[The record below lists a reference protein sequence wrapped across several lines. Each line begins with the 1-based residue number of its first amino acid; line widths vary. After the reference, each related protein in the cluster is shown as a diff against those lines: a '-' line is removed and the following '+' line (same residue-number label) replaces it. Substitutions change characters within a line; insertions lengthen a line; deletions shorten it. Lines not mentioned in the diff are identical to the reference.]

1 MGMGESV
8 VEDQGSPRLA
18 LPPRP
23 AAKLGLLKLLRAT
36 RENSVGTW
44 IDAAFDMEISERRML
59 WRHVVIANAPDHVR
73 HVMLDN
79 ADNYI
84 RSALSRRLLEPG
96 LGQGLLTT
104 HGATWR
110 RQRRAMA
117 PAFAAKRIAAF
128 APAMVD
134 AAERLVEDWS
144 LVPPTATIDVA
155 EAMSGLTLAII
166 SEAMFSVRVDP
177 EIALIGQAVS
187 AYQAAIRPSV
197 ADLLGFP
204 EWIPRPA
211 VARARKIFGESDR
224 VIRRMIDERRRD
236 GGPDDLLAMLLAAPE
251 GDAPASVKEVRD
263 QVATIFTAGH
273 ETTANTLAWT
283 FYLLSQHP
291 ADLVRLEDELDRVA
305 GGRSITAEDVGNLPF
320 TRMVIEESMR
330 LYPPA
335 HTMSRQALGPD
346 RLGDIELKKGTSVL
360 IVPWLLHRHRKLW
373 DRPDEF
379 RPERFLPDQ
388 VAARPRFAYIPFGA
402 GPHICIGAAF
412 AMTEAILCLATLA
425 KRFRLTLV
433 PGTNVEPVGQ
443 ITLRPRNGLP
453 MRIERR

>member
-1 MGMGESV
+1 MGESV

-44 IDAAFDMEISERRML
+44 VDAAFDMEISERRML
-59 WRHVVIANAPDHVR
+59 WRHVVVANAPDHVR

-110 RQRRAMA
+110 RQRRTMA

-134 AAERLVEDWS
+134 AAERLAEDWS

-211 VARARKIFGESDR
+211 VRRARKIFGESDR
-224 VIRRMIDERRRD
+224 VIRRLIEERRRD
-236 GGPDDLLAMLLAAPE
+236 GGPDDLLTMLLAVPE
-251 GDAPASVKEVRD
+251 GEAPANAKEVRD

-305 GGRSITAEDVGNLPF
+305 GGRAITAEDVVNLPF

-346 RLGDIELKKGTSVL
+346 RLGNIELKKGSSVL

-388 VAARPRFAYIPFGA
+388 VSARPRFAYIPFGA

>member
-1 MGMGESV
+1 
-8 VEDQGSPRLA
+8 
-18 LPPRP
+18 
-23 AAKLGLLKLLRAT
+23 LKHLKAT
-36 RENSVGTW
+36 RENSVSTW
-44 IDAAFDMEISERRML
+44 SDAAFEMELGERHML

-73 HVMLDN
+73 HVLLDN
-79 ADNYI
+79 AENYV

-110 RQRRAMA
+110 RQRRTMA
-117 PAFAAKRIAAF
+117 PAFAAKRIADF
-128 APAMVD
+128 APAMVE
-134 AAERLVEDWS
+134 AAGRLVEDWS
-144 LVPPTATIDVA
+144 RGPASAPIDIA

-187 AYQAAIRPSV
+187 VYQATIRPSF
-197 ADLLGFP
+197 ADLLGLP
-204 EWIPRPA
+204 EWLPRPA
-211 VARARKIFGESDR
+211 VRRAHKAFAESDR
-224 VIRRMIDERRRD
+224 VIQRLIEERRRV
-236 GGPDDLLAMLLAAPE
+236 GGPDDLLSMLLAAPDGE
-251 GDAPASVKEVRD
+251 APTSVKEVRD
-263 QVATIFTAGH
+263 HVATIFTAGH
-273 ETTANTLAWT
+273 ETTANALAWT

-291 ADLVRLEDELDRVA
+291 ADLARLEEELDRVLGDRPATA
-305 GGRSITAEDVGNLPF
+305 GDVPNLTF
-320 TRMVIEESMR
+320 TRMVIEEAMR

-335 HTMSRQALGPD
+335 HTLSRQALGPD
-346 RLGDIELKKGTSVL
+346 RLGDIQLRKGSSVL

-379 RPERFLPDQ
+379 RPERFAADE

-412 AMTEAILCLATLA
+412 AMTEAILCLATIA
-425 KRFRLTLV
+425 QRFRLTLV
-433 PGTNVEPVGQ
+433 PGTKVEPVGL
-443 ITLRPRNGLP
+443 ITLRPKGGLP

>member
-1 MGMGESV
+1 MGESV

-36 RENSVGTW
+36 RKNSVGTW
-44 IDAAFDMEISERRML
+44 ADAAFEMELSERHML
-59 WRHVVIANAPDHVR
+59 WRHVVIANAPEHVR

-79 ADNYI
+79 ADNYV

-110 RQRRAMA
+110 RQRRTMA

-134 AAERLVEDWS
+134 AAERLAEDWS
-144 LVPPTATIDVA
+144 RVPPTAAIDVA

-166 SEAMFSVRVDP
+166 SGAMFSVRVDP

-187 AYQAAIRPSV
+187 AYQSAIRPSV
-197 ADLLGFP
+197 ADLLGLP
-204 EWIPRPA
+204 EWIPRSA
-211 VARARKIFGESDR
+211 VRRARKIFGESDR
-224 VIRRMIDERRRD
+224 VIRRLIEERRVR
-236 GGPDDLLAMLLAAPE
+236 GGPDDLLAMLLAVPE
-251 GDAPASVKEVRD
+251 GEAPASAKEIRD

-273 ETTANTLAWT
+273 ETTANALAWT

-291 ADLVRLEDELDRVA
+291 ADLVRLEDELDRVLGHRPA
-305 GGRSITAEDVGNLPF
+305 TCEDVPNLPF
-320 TRMVIEESMR
+320 TRMVIEEAMR

-346 RLGDIELKKGTSVL
+346 RLGDIGLKKGSSVL

-373 DRPDEF
+373 DQPDAF
-379 RPERFLPDQ
+379 RPERFAPDQ

-425 KRFRLTLV
+425 KRFRLCLV
-433 PGTNVEPVGQ
+433 PGAIVEPVGQ
-443 ITLRPRNGLP
+443 ITLRPRHGLS
-453 MRIERR
+453 MRIEAR

>member
-1 MGMGESV
+1 MGEGV
-8 VEDQGSPRLA
+8 VEDRASPRLA

-23 AAKLGLLKLLRAT
+23 AARLGLLKMLKAT
-36 RENSVGTW
+36 RENNVSTW
-44 IDAAFDMEISERRML
+44 TDAAFEAELSERRML
-59 WRHVVIANAPDHVR
+59 WRHIVIANAPDHVR

-79 ADNYI
+79 ADNYV
-84 RSALSRRLLEPG
+84 RSVLSRRLLEPG

-110 RQRRAMA
+110 RQRRTMA
-117 PAFAAKRIAAF
+117 PAFAAKRITAF
-128 APAMVD
+128 APAMVE
-134 AAERLVEDWS
+134 AAERLVEDWM
-144 LVPPTATIDVA
+144 LVSVSATIDVA

-187 AYQAAIRPSV
+187 VYQAAIRPSV
-197 ADLLGFP
+197 ADLLGLP
-204 EWIPRPA
+204 EWIPRPI
-211 VARARKIFGESDR
+211 VGRAHRIFRDSDR
-224 VIRRMIDERRRD
+224 VIERLIEERRRD
-236 GGPDDLLAMLLAAPE
+236 GGPDDLLSMLLAAPD
-251 GDAPASVKEVRD
+251 GDAPASAKEVRD

-273 ETTANTLAWT
+273 ETTANALTWT

-291 ADLVRLEDELDRVA
+291 ADLVRLEDELDRVVGDRA
-305 GGRSITAEDVGNLPF
+305 VAADDVPNLIF

-330 LYPPA
+330 LYPSV
-335 HTMSRQALGPD
+335 HTLSRQALGPD
-346 RLGDIELKKGTSVL
+346 RIGDIALKKGSSVL

-379 RPERFLPDQ
+379 RPERFSASE

-412 AMTEAILCLATLA
+412 AMTEAILCLATIA
-425 KRFRLTLV
+425 RRFRLSLV
-433 PGTNVEPVGQ
+433 PGTKVEPLGQ
-443 ITLRPRNGLP
+443 ITLRPRHGLP

>member
-1 MGMGESV
+1 MGETAV
-8 VEDQGSPRLA
+8 QDQMAPRLA

-23 AAKLGLLKLLRAT
+23 TERLGLLQTLRAT
-36 RENSVGTW
+36 RANSLSTW
-44 IDAAFDMEISERRML
+44 SDIAFEMELSERRML
-59 WRHVVIANAPDHVR
+59 WRHVVIANAPEHVR

-79 ADNYI
+79 AENYS
-84 RSALSRRLLEPG
+84 RSALARRLLEPG
-96 LGQGLLTT
+96 LGKGLLTT

-110 RQRRAMA
+110 RQRRLIA
-117 PAFAAKRIAAF
+117 PAFAAKRINAF

-134 AAERLVEDWS
+134 AAERLVEDWT
-144 LVPPTATIDVA
+144 LVSPTATIDVA

-187 AYQAAIRPSV
+187 VYQAAIRPSV
-197 ADLLGFP
+197 ADLLGMP
-204 EWIPRPA
+204 EWVPRLA
-211 VARARKIFGESDR
+211 TRRAQRIFEQSDQ
-224 VIRRMIDERRRD
+224 VIQRLIDQRRCQ

-251 GDAPASVKEVRD
+251 GEDAPASAKEVRD
-263 QVATIFTAGH
+263 HVATIFTAGH

-291 ADLVRLEDELDRVA
+291 AELVRLEDELDRVT
-305 GGRSITAEDVGNLPF
+305 GDRPVRAEDAANLPF
-320 TRMVIEESMR
+320 TRMVIEEAMR

-335 HTMSRQALGPD
+335 HTVSRQALGPD
-346 RLGDIELKKGTSVL
+346 RIGNIELKKGSSVMV
-360 IVPWLLHRHRKLW
+360 VPWLLHRHRKLW

-379 RPERFLPDQ
+379 RPERFAPEA

-412 AMTEAILCLATLA
+412 AMTEAILCLAVLA
-425 KRFRLTLV
+425 KRFRLTLA
-433 PGTNVEPVGQ
+433 PGAVVEPLGQ
-443 ITLRPRNGLP
+443 ITLRPKGGLP

>member
-1 MGMGESV
+1 MSIITSV
-8 VEDQGSPRLA
+8 APC
-18 LPPRP
+18 
-23 AAKLGLLKLLRAT
+23 RAGC
-36 RENSVGTW
+36 S
-44 IDAAFDMEISERRML
+44 
-59 WRHVVIANAPDHVR
+59 
-73 HVMLDN
+73 
-79 ADNYI
+79 
-84 RSALSRRLLEPG
+84 SRDWGR
-96 LGQGLLTT
+96 GLLTS

-110 RQRRAMA
+110 RQRRTIA

-144 LVPPTATIDVA
+144 KVPPTATIDVA

-177 EIALIGQAVS
+177 QIALIGQAVS
-187 AYQAAIRPSV
+187 TYQAAIRPSI

-204 EWIPRPA
+204 EWFPRPA

-224 VIRRMIDERRRD
+224 VIRRLIDERRRD

-251 GDAPASVKEVRD
+251 DEVPVSTKEIRD

-283 FYLLSQHP
+283 FYLLSHHP
-291 ADLVRLEDELDRVA
+291 ADLVRLEDELDRVTGDRPVA
-305 GGRSITAEDVGNLPF
+305 AEDVPNLPF

-335 HTMSRQALGPD
+335 HTISRQALAPD
-346 RLGDIELKKGTSVL
+346 RMGDIALKKGSSVL

-379 RPERFLPDQ
+379 RPERFAPDQ
-388 VAARPRFAYIPFGA
+388 VAARPRFAYMPFGA

-425 KRFRLTLV
+425 KRFRLTMV
-433 PGTNVEPVGQ
+433 PGTIVEPVGL
-443 ITLRPRNGLP
+443 ITLRPRRGLP

>member
-1 MGMGESV
+1 MGETV
-8 VEDQGSPRLA
+8 VPDQVAPRLA

-23 AAKLGLLKLLRAT
+23 TQRLGLLQMMRAT
-36 RENSVGTW
+36 RANSLSTW
-44 IDAAFDMEISERRML
+44 FDGAFEMELSERRML

-79 ADNYI
+79 ADNYS
-84 RSALSRRLLEPG
+84 RSALARRLLEPG

-110 RQRRAMA
+110 RQRRIMA
-117 PAFAAKRIAAF
+117 PAFAAKRINAF

-134 AAERLVEDWS
+134 AAERLVEDWA

-187 AYQAAIRPSV
+187 LYQAAIRPSF
-197 ADLLGFP
+197 ADLLGMP
-204 EWIPRPA
+204 EWVPRLA
-211 VARARKIFGESDR
+211 TRRARKIFDQSDR
-224 VIRRMIDERRRD
+224 VIQRLIDLRRSQ

-251 GDAPASVKEVRD
+251 GEDAPASAKEVRD

-291 ADLVRLEDELDRVA
+291 ADLVRLEDELDRVI
-305 GGRSITAEDVGNLPF
+305 GDRPVEAEDAANLPF
-320 TRMVIEESMR
+320 TRMVIEEAMR

-335 HTMSRQALGPD
+335 HTVSRQALGPD
-346 RLGDIELKKGTSVL
+346 RIGNIDLKKGSSVL
-360 IVPWLLHRHRKLW
+360 VVPWLLHRHRKLW

-379 RPERFLPDQ
+379 RPERFTPEA

-402 GPHICIGAAF
+402 GPHVCIGAAF
-412 AMTEAILCLATLA
+412 AMTEAILCLAVLA
-425 KRFRLTLV
+425 KRFRLTMA
-433 PGTNVEPVGQ
+433 PGAVVEPLGQ
-443 ITLRPRNGLP
+443 ITLRPKGGLP

>member
-1 MGMGESV
+1 MGESV
-8 VEDQGSPRLA
+8 AEDQGSPRLA

-36 RENSVGTW
+36 RENSLGTW
-44 IDAAFDMEISERRML
+44 VDAAFDMEISERRML
-59 WRHVVIANAPDHVR
+59 WRHVVVANAPDHVR

-110 RQRRAMA
+110 RQRRTMA

-134 AAERLVEDWS
+134 AAERLAEDWS

-211 VARARKIFGESDR
+211 VRRARKIFGESDR
-224 VIRRMIDERRRD
+224 VIRRLIEERRRD
-236 GGPDDLLAMLLAAPE
+236 GGPDDLLTMLLAVQE
-251 GDAPASVKEVRD
+251 GEAPASAKEVRD

-305 GGRSITAEDVGNLPF
+305 GGRAITAEDVVALPF

-346 RLGDIELKKGTSVL
+346 RLGDVELKKGSSVL

-402 GPHICIGAAF
+402 GPHLCIGAAF

>member
-1 MGMGESV
+1 MGESV
-8 VEDQGSPRLA
+8 VEERAAPRLA

-23 AAKLGLLKLLRAT
+23 AARLGLLKHLKAT
-36 RENSVGTW
+36 RENSVSTW
-44 IDAAFDMEISERRML
+44 SDAAFEMELGERHML

-73 HVMLDN
+73 HVLLDN
-79 ADNYI
+79 AENYV

-110 RQRRAMA
+110 RQRRTMA
-117 PAFAAKRIAAF
+117 PAFAAKRIADF
-128 APAMVD
+128 APAMVE
-134 AAERLVEDWS
+134 AAGRLVEDWS
-144 LVPPTATIDVA
+144 RGPASAPIDIA

-187 AYQAAIRPSV
+187 VYQATIRPSF
-197 ADLLGFP
+197 ADLLGLP
-204 EWIPRPA
+204 EWLPRPA
-211 VARARKIFGESDR
+211 VRRAHKAFAESDR
-224 VIRRMIDERRRD
+224 VIQRLIEERRRV
-236 GGPDDLLAMLLAAPE
+236 GGPDDLLSMLLAAPDGE
-251 GDAPASVKEVRD
+251 APTSVKEVRD
-263 QVATIFTAGH
+263 HVATIFTAGH
-273 ETTANTLAWT
+273 ETTANALAWT

-291 ADLVRLEDELDRVA
+291 ADLARLEEELDRVLGDRPATA
-305 GGRSITAEDVGNLPF
+305 GDVPNLTF
-320 TRMVIEESMR
+320 TRMVIEEAMR

-335 HTMSRQALGPD
+335 HTLSRQALGPD
-346 RLGDIELKKGTSVL
+346 RLGDIQLRKGSSVL

-379 RPERFLPDQ
+379 RPERFAADE

-412 AMTEAILCLATLA
+412 AMTEAILCLATIA
-425 KRFRLTLV
+425 QRFRLTLV
-433 PGTNVEPVGQ
+433 PGTKVEPVGL
-443 ITLRPRNGLP
+443 ITLRPKGGLP

>member
-1 MGMGESV
+1 MGESV
-8 VEDQGSPRLA
+8 AEEQAVPRLA
-18 LPPRP
+18 FPPRP
-23 AAKLGLLKLLRAT
+23 KEKLGLLQVLKAT
-36 RENSVGTW
+36 RENSISTW
-44 IDAAFDMEISERRML
+44 FDGAFDMEISERRML
-59 WRHVVIANAPDHVR
+59 WRHVVVANHPDHVR

-79 ADNYI
+79 ADNYV

-96 LGQGLLTT
+96 LGKGLLTT
-104 HGATWR
+104 EGATWR
-110 RQRRAMA
+110 RQRRTMA
-117 PAFAAKRIAAF
+117 PAFAAKRIADF

-134 AAERLVEDWS
+134 AAERLVEDWTLAS
-144 LVPPTATIDVA
+144 PTATIDVA

-177 EIALIGQAVS
+177 EIALIGQAV
-187 AYQAAIRPSV
+187 ATYQSAIRPSV
-197 ADLLGFP
+197 ADLLGLP
-204 EWIPRPA
+204 EWLPRPA
-211 VARARKIFGESDR
+211 VARARKLFGESDR
-224 VIRRMIDERRRD
+224 VIRRLIDERRRS
-236 GGPDDLLAMLLAAPE
+236 GGPDDLLAMLLAVPE
-251 GDAPASVKEVRD
+251 GDDPPASAKEVRD

-291 ADLVRLEDELDRVA
+291 ADLVRLEDELDRVV
-305 GGRSITAEDVGNLPF
+305 GDRPVRAEDVPELPF
-320 TRMVIEESMR
+320 TKMVIEESMR

-335 HTMSRQALGPD
+335 HTMSREALGPD
-346 RLGDIELKKGTSVL
+346 RLGDIELKKGSNVL

-379 RPERFLPDQ
+379 RPERFTPDQ

-433 PGTNVEPVGQ
+433 PGMVVEPVGQ
-443 ITLRPRNGLP
+443 ITLRPKHGLP
-453 MRIERR
+453 MRVERR

>member
-1 MGMGESV
+1 MGESV
-8 VEDQGSPRLA
+8 VEDRRPPRLA

-23 AAKLGLLKLLRAT
+23 AAKLSLLKMLKAT
-36 RENSVGTW
+36 RENSVSTW
-44 IDAAFDMEISERRML
+44 TDAAFEMELGERRMF
-59 WRHVVIANAPDHVR
+59 WRHVVIVNAPDHVR

-79 ADNYI
+79 ADNYV

-96 LGQGLLTT
+96 LGKGLLTT

-110 RQRRAMA
+110 RQRRTMA

-134 AAERLVEDWS
+134 AAERLVEDWA
-144 LVPPTATIDVA
+144 LVPASAAIDVA

-177 EIALIGQAVS
+177 EIALIGQSVAI
-187 AYQAAIRPSV
+187 YQAAIRPSI
-197 ADLLGFP
+197 ADLLGLP
-204 EWIPRPA
+204 EWIPRLA
-211 VARARKIFGESDR
+211 VGRARKIFRESDR
-224 VIRRMIDERRRD
+224 VIQRLIEERRRV
-236 GGPDDLLAMLLAAPE
+236 GGPDDLLSMLLAAPDGE
-251 GDAPASVKEVRD
+251 APASAKEVRD

-273 ETTANTLAWT
+273 ETTANSLAWT

-291 ADLVRLEDELDRVA
+291 AELVRLEDELDRVVGDRA
-305 GGRSITAEDVGNLPF
+305 VTAEDVPNLSF

-335 HTMSRQALGPD
+335 HTVSRQALGPD
-346 RLGDIELKKGTSVL
+346 RLGNIDLHKGSSVL
-360 IVPWLLHRHRKLW
+360 VVPWLLHRHRKLW

-379 RPERFLPDQ
+379 RPERFLADQ

-412 AMTEAILCLATLA
+412 AMTEAILCLATIA
-425 KRFRLTLV
+425 RRFRLTLV
-433 PGTNVEPVGQ
+433 PGTRVEPLGQ
-443 ITLRPRNGLP
+443 ITLRPRHGLP

>member
-1 MGMGESV
+1 MGELV
-8 VEDQGSPRLA
+8 VETSAAPRLA

-23 AAKLGLLKLLRAT
+23 PARLSLLSMLKAT
-36 RENSVGTW
+36 RHNSVGTW
-44 IDAAFDMEISERRML
+44 PDAAFEMELGERHLL
-59 WRHVVIANAPDHVR
+59 WRHVVTANAPEYVR

-79 ADNYI
+79 ADNYV

-96 LGQGLLTT
+96 LGKGLLTAQ
-104 HGATWR
+104 GATWR
-110 RQRRAMA
+110 RQRRTMA
-117 PAFAAKRIAAF
+117 PAFAAKRIADF

-134 AAERLVEDWS
+134 AAERLVEDWARV
-144 LVPPTATIDVA
+144 LPTATIDVA

-177 EIALIGQAVS
+177 EIALIGQAVA
-187 AYQAAIRPSV
+187 AYQSAIRPSI
-197 ADLLGFP
+197 ADLLGMP
-204 EWIPRPA
+204 EWLPRPA
-211 VARARKIFGESDR
+211 VGRARKIFRDSDQ
-224 VIRRMIDERRRD
+224 VIERLIDKRRRD
-236 GGPDDLLAMLLAAPE
+236 GGPDDLLAMLLAAPD
-251 GDAPASVKEVRD
+251 GDAPASAKEVRD

-291 ADLVRLEDELDRVA
+291 AELVRLEDELDRVVGA
-305 GGRSITAEDVGNLPF
+305 RSVTVEDVPNLPF

-346 RLGDIELKKGTSVL
+346 QLGNIKLRKGSSVL

-379 RPERFLPDQ
+379 RPERFTPEQ

-425 KRFRLTLV
+425 KRFRLTLA
-433 PGTNVEPVGQ
+433 PGAKVEPVGQ
-443 ITLRPRNGLP
+443 ITLRPRHGIA
-453 MRIERR
+453 MRIEPR

>member
-1 MGMGESV
+1 MGESV
-8 VEDQGSPRLA
+8 AEDRGSPRLA

-110 RQRRAMA
+110 RQRRTMA

-177 EIALIGQAVS
+177 EIALIGQAVA

-204 EWIPRPA
+204 EWIPRLA
-211 VARARKIFGESDR
+211 VRRARKIFGESDR
-224 VIRRMIDERRRD
+224 VIRRLIEERRRD

-251 GDAPASVKEVRD
+251 DDAPASAKEVRD

-291 ADLVRLEDELDRVA
+291 VELVRLEDELDRVA
-305 GGRSITAEDVGNLPF
+305 ASRPVTADDVPNLPF

-346 RLGDIELKKGTSVL
+346 RLGDIELKKGSSVL
-360 IVPWLLHRHRKLW
+360 VVPWLLHRHRKLW

-453 MRIERR
+453 MRIDRR

>member
-1 MGMGESV
+1 MGESV
-8 VEDQGSPRLA
+8 VKDQGLPRLA
-18 LPPRP
+18 QPPRP
-23 AAKLGLLKLLRAT
+23 ARKLGLLKLLRAT
-36 RENSVGTW
+36 RDNSVGTW

-59 WRHVVIANAPDHVR
+59 WRHIVVANSPEHVR

-79 ADNYI
+79 ADNYV
-84 RSALSRRLLEPG
+84 RSTLSRRLLEPG

-110 RQRRAMA
+110 RQRRTMA

-134 AAERLVEDWS
+134 AAERLADDWS
-144 LVPPTATIDVA
+144 RVPPTASIDVA

-187 AYQAAIRPSV
+187 TYQAAIRPSIP
-197 ADLLGFP
+197 DLLGFP
-204 EWIPRPA
+204 EWFPRPA
-211 VARARKIFGESDR
+211 VARARKIFAESDR
-224 VIRRMIDERRRD
+224 VIRRLIDERRRD
-236 GGPDDLLAMLLAAPE
+236 GGPDDLLAMLLAVPE
-251 GDAPASVKEVRD
+251 DDAPASTKEIRD

-291 ADLVRLEDELDRVA
+291 ADLVRLEDELDRVTGDRPVA
-305 GGRSITAEDVGNLPF
+305 AEDVPNLPF

-335 HTMSRQALGPD
+335 HTISRQALAPD
-346 RLGDIELKKGTSVL
+346 RIGDIALKKGSSVL

-379 RPERFLPDQ
+379 RPERFTPDQ
-388 VAARPRFAYIPFGA
+388 VAARPRFAYLPFGA

-425 KRFRLTLV
+425 KRFRLTMV
-433 PGTNVEPVGQ
+433 PGATVEPVGL
-443 ITLRPRNGLP
+443 ITLRPRHGLP

>member
-1 MGMGESV
+1 MGESV
-8 VEDQGSPRLA
+8 AEDQAAPRLA

-23 AAKLGLLKLLRAT
+23 KEKLGLLQLLKAT

-44 IDAAFDMEISERRML
+44 LDAAFDMEISERRML
-59 WRHVVIANAPDHVR
+59 WRHVVIANHPDHVR

-79 ADNYI
+79 ADNYV
-84 RSALSRRLLEPG
+84 RSTLSRRLLEPG
-96 LGQGLLTT
+96 LGKGLLTT
-104 HGATWR
+104 EGATWR
-110 RQRRAMA
+110 RQRRTMA
-117 PAFAAKRIAAF
+117 PAFAAKRVADF

-134 AAERLVEDWS
+134 AAQRLVEDWM
-144 LVPPTATIDVA
+144 LVSPTATIDVA

-166 SEAMFSVRVDP
+166 SEAMFSVQVDP
-177 EIALIGQAVS
+177 EIALIGQAVA
-187 AYQAAIRPSV
+187 AYQSAIRPSV

-204 EWIPRPA
+204 EWFPRPA
-211 VARARKIFGESDR
+211 VARARRIFDESDR
-224 VIRRMIDERRRD
+224 VIRRLIDERRRS
-236 GGPDDLLAMLLAAPE
+236 GGPDDLLAMLLAVPE
-251 GDAPASVKEVRD
+251 GEDPPASAKEVRD

-291 ADLVRLEDELDRVA
+291 ADLVRLEDELDRVV
-305 GGRSITAEDVGNLPF
+305 GDRPVRAEDVPDLPF
-320 TRMVIEESMR
+320 TKMVIEESMR

-335 HTMSRQALGPD
+335 HTMSREALGPD
-346 RLGDIELKKGTSVL
+346 RLGEIELKKGSNVL

-379 RPERFLPDQ
+379 RPERFAASQ

-425 KRFRLTLV
+425 KRFRLTMV
-433 PGTNVEPVGQ
+433 PGTVVEPVGQ
-443 ITLRPRNGLP
+443 ITLRPKHGLP
-453 MRIERR
+453 MRVERR

>member
-1 MGMGESV
+1 MGESV
-8 VEDQGSPRLA
+8 VEDRGSPRLA

-23 AAKLGLLKLLRAT
+23 PEKLGLLKLLKAT

-79 ADNYI
+79 AENYV
-84 RSALSRRLLEPG
+84 RSTLSRRLLEPG
-96 LGQGLLTT
+96 LGKGLLTT

-110 RQRRAMA
+110 RQRRTMA

-134 AAERLVEDWS
+134 AAERLVEDWR

-187 AYQAAIRPSV
+187 VYQSAIRPSPL
-197 ADLLGFP
+197 DLLGFP
-204 EWIPRPA
+204 EWFPRPA
-211 VARARKIFGESDR
+211 VGRARKIFAESDR
-224 VIRRMIDERRRD
+224 VIWRLIEERRRH
-236 GGPDDLLAMLLAAPE
+236 GGPDDLLAMLLAVPD
-251 GDAPASVKEVRD
+251 GDDAPASAQEVRD

-291 ADLVRLEDELDRVA
+291 ADLVRLEDELDRVV
-305 GGRSITAEDVGNLPF
+305 GDRSVTAEDVPNLPF
-320 TRMVIEESMR
+320 AKMVIEESMR

-346 RLGDIELKKGTSVL
+346 RLGDIKLKKGSNVL

-379 RPERFLPDQ
+379 RPERFMPSE

-443 ITLRPRNGLP
+443 ITLRPKHGLP
-453 MRIERR
+453 MRLERR

>member
-1 MGMGESV
+1 MGESV
-8 VEDQGSPRLA
+8 AENQAAPRLA
-18 LPPRP
+18 FPPRH
-23 AAKLGLLKLLRAT
+23 KERLGLLQLLKAT
-36 RENSVGTW
+36 RENSIGTW
-44 IDAAFDMEISERRML
+44 IEASFEVEVSERRML
-59 WRHVVIANAPDHVR
+59 WRHVVVANRPDYVR

-79 ADNYI
+79 ADNYV

-96 LGQGLLTT
+96 LGKGLLTT
-104 HGATWR
+104 EGATWR
-110 RQRRAMA
+110 RQRRTMA
-117 PAFAAKRIAAF
+117 PAFAAKRIADF

-134 AAERLVEDWS
+134 AAERLVEDWAQVS
-144 LVPPTATIDVA
+144 PSATIDVA

-177 EIALIGQAVS
+177 EIALIGQAVA
-187 AYQAAIRPSV
+187 AYQSAIRPSV
-197 ADLLGFP
+197 ADLLGLP
-204 EWIPRPA
+204 EWLPRPA
-211 VARARKIFGESDR
+211 VARARKLFGESDR
-224 VIRRMIDERRRD
+224 VIRRLIDERRRS
-236 GGPDDLLAMLLAAPE
+236 GGPDDLLAMLLAVPE
-251 GDAPASVKEVRD
+251 GDDPPASAKEVRD

-291 ADLVRLEDELDRVA
+291 ADLVRLEDELDRVV
-305 GGRSITAEDVGNLPF
+305 GDRPVRAEDVPELPF
-320 TRMVIEESMR
+320 TKMVIEESMR

-335 HTMSRQALGPD
+335 HTMSREALGPD
-346 RLGDIELKKGTSVL
+346 RLGDIELKKGSNVL

-379 RPERFLPDQ
+379 RPERFTPDQ

-433 PGTNVEPVGQ
+433 PGMVVEPVGQ
-443 ITLRPRNGLP
+443 ITLRPKHGLP
-453 MRIERR
+453 MRVERR

>member
-1 MGMGESV
+1 MGQSV
-8 VEDQGSPRLA
+8 TEEQASPRLA

-23 AAKLGLLKLLRAT
+23 KSRLGLLRLLKAT

-44 IDAAFDMEISERRML
+44 ADAAFEAELSERRML
-59 WRHVVIANAPDHVR
+59 WRHVVIANAPEYVR

-79 ADNYI
+79 ADNYV

-96 LGQGLLTT
+96 LGKGLLTS
-104 HGATWR
+104 HGDTWR
-110 RQRRAMA
+110 RQRRTMA
-117 PAFAAKRIAAF
+117 PAFAAKRIADF

-134 AAERLVEDWS
+134 AAERLAEDWS
-144 LVPPTATIDVA
+144 LVPPNAAIDVA

-177 EIALIGQAVS
+177 EIALIGQAVT
-187 AYQAAIRPSV
+187 AYQSAIRPSV
-197 ADLLGFP
+197 ADLLGMP
-204 EWIPRPA
+204 EWIPRPT
-211 VARARKIFGESDR
+211 VRRARKIFRDSDR
-224 VIRRMIDERRRD
+224 VIQRLIEERRRG

-251 GDAPASVKEVRD
+251 DDAPASAKEVRD

-273 ETTANTLAWT
+273 ETTANALAWT

-291 ADLVRLEDELDRVA
+291 AELVRLEDELDRVV
-305 GGRSITAEDVGNLPF
+305 GDRSVRAEDVPNLPF

-335 HTMSRQALGPD
+335 HTMSRQALAPD
-346 RLGDIELKKGTSVL
+346 RLGNIELKKGSSVL

-379 RPERFLPDQ
+379 RPERFTPEA

-412 AMTEAILCLATLA
+412 AVTEAILCLATLTR
-425 KRFRLTLV
+425 RFRLALA
-433 PGTNVEPVGQ
+433 PGMNVEPVGL
-443 ITLRPRNGLP
+443 ITLRPRHGLP

>member
-1 MGMGESV
+1 MGESV
-8 VEDQGSPRLA
+8 AEDRGSPRLA

-36 RENSVGTW
+36 RQNSVGTW
-44 IDAAFDMEISERRML
+44 VDAAFDMEISERRML

-110 RQRRAMA
+110 RQRRTMA

-134 AAERLVEDWS
+134 AAERLVDDWS

-211 VARARKIFGESDR
+211 VGRARKIFGESDR
-224 VIRRMIDERRRD
+224 VIRRLIDERRRD

-251 GDAPASVKEVRD
+251 GDAPASAKEVRD

-273 ETTANTLAWT
+273 ETTSNALSWT

-291 ADLVRLEDELDRVA
+291 ADLVRLEDELDRVT
-305 GGRSITAEDVGNLPF
+305 GGRSVTAEDVPNLPF

-346 RLGDIELKKGTSVL
+346 RLGDIELKKGSSVL

-425 KRFRLTLV
+425 KRFRLTMV

-443 ITLRPRNGLP
+443 ITLRPRHGLP
-453 MRIERR
+453 MRIERRR